1 MRTCDKLSLFMTC
14 KIASQLLFF
23 KVLRLM
29 DETFIIYGHLQEFS
43 IKSGRKAIQSHYI
56 YRYQRQIMKQTS
68 YILITLSI
76 LRMKNVINTIRT
88 AEDIIDF
95 MRNRT
100 GNLLKDYR
108 NSIS

>member
-1 MRTCDKLSLFMTC
+1 
-14 KIASQLLFF
+14 
-23 KVLRLM
+23 
-29 DETFIIYGHLQEFS
+29 
-43 IKSGRKAIQSHYI
+43 
-56 YRYQRQIMKQTS
+56 MKQTS